1 MTTSII
7 NLTPHIINIVLPSG
21 AIYDVPV
28 SGQVARCSQTE
39 THLFDLQVSGV
50 SIPVSGQ
57 TFGEVIDL
65 PSPQEGV
72 FYIVSRLVASACPD
86 RDDLLI
92 PGPLVR
98 NEDGQPVGCRG
109 LGRV

>member
-1 MTTSII
+1 MTNLI
-7 NLTPHIINIVLPSG
+7 NLTPHTINIVLPSG
-21 AIYDVPV
+21 AIYDVPA
-28 SGQVARCSQTE
+28 SGQVVRCAQSE
-39 THLFDLQVSGV
+39 TRLFDLQMGDGI

-57 TFGEVIDL
+57 VFGEVIGL
-65 PSPQEGV
+65 PEYQEGI

-86 RDDLLI
+86 RDDLLV